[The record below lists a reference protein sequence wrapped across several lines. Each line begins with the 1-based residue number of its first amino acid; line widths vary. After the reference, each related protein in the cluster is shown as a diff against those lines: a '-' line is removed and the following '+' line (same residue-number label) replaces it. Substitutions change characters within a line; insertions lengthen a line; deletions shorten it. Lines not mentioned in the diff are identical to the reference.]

1 MDLFDDWTWDD
12 DIIDFAVNTF
22 DTFVYDTGYGSD
34 PFFSLGGDASGSI
47 WQDGWDYIDN
57 IWGDSPDSG
66 RALSDIQDLSDIQEW
81 YGQDS
86 YSWNQMSKDAQ
97 DKVINQYNSIHQGS
111 KGGGLLGGLSKSFKK
126 SAKNY
131 VDSGKIWEHGAQGLI
146 GAAKWKMAQ
155 KEREKQRKWSERE
168 AEKSRK
174 SNEEQ
179 QRLASLGFLGSRGG
193 FAR

>member
-1 MDLFDDWTWDD
+1 MDVFDDWTWDD
-12 DIIDFAVNTF
+12 DIVDFAVNTF

-66 RALSDIQDLSDIQEW
+66 GALSDVQEW
-81 YGQDS
+81 MGQTPET
-86 YSWNQMSKDAQ
+86 WNLMSKEAQ
-97 DKVINQYNSIHQGS
+97 NAAINQYNSIHQGS
-111 KGGGLLGGLSKSFKK
+111 KGGGLLGGLSKSFKS

-155 KEREKQRKWSERE
+155 KEREKQRKWDEQE

-174 SNEEQ
+174 ALEER